1 MSEEFEAVERSRL
14 IFPGLAGL
22 YERVAPLGYALVRVA
37 TGLLIVPGGFE
48 KLFLGGAQRIAAGNV
63 MKVGVEPAIVWA
75 WAVGATEFFGAILLA
90 IGLWTR
96 PAAFSLVVLLATI
109 TFRVRWDAG
118 YFWKAT
124 GWEVTLLLTLVCLA
138 YLFGGG
144 GRWSLDR
151 RIGREF

>member
-14 IFPGLAGL
+14 IIPGLAGL
-22 YERVAPLGYALVRVA
+22 YERLAPLGYALVRVA
-37 TGLLIVPGGFE
+37 TGLLIVPGGYE

-75 WAVGATEFFGAILLA
+75 WAVGATEFFGALLLA

-96 PAAFSLVVLLATI
+96 PAAFSLVVLL
-109 TFRVRWDAG
+109 
-118 YFWKAT
+118 
-124 GWEVTLLLTLVCLA
+124 TLVCLA
-138 YLFGGG
+138 YLFGRG

-151 RIGREF
+151 RFGREF

>member
-1 MSEEFEAVERSRL
+1 MSEEYTAIDRSRL
-14 IFPGLAGL
+14 IIPGLEGL
-22 YERVAPLGYALVRVA
+22 YRRLAPFGYALVRVVTA
-37 TGLLIVPGGFE
+37 ILIMPGGYE
-48 KLFLGGAQRIAAGNV
+48 KLFHGGVYRIAANNV
-63 MKVGVEPAIVWA
+63 IKTGLEPPLFWA
-75 WAVGATEFFGAILLA
+75 WLTGGTEFFGAILLA

-96 PAAFSLVVLLATI
+96 PAAFALVVMLATI

-124 GWEVTLLLTLVCLA
+124 GWEVTALLALICLA

-144 GRWSLDR
+144 GRYSLDR

>member
-1 MSEEFEAVERSRL
+1 MSEESAEIDPSHL
-14 IFPGLAGL
+14 IVPGLAGL
-22 YERVAPLGYALVRVA
+22 YRRLAPLSYALVRVSTA
-37 TGLLIVPGGFE
+37 VLLLPGGYE
-48 KLFLGGAQRIAAGNV
+48 KLFKGGVYRIAANNIA
-63 MKVGVEPAIVWA
+63 KVGVEPPLAWA
-75 WAVGATEFFGAILLA
+75 WAVGCTEFFGAILLA

-96 PAAFSLVVLLATI
+96 PAAFALVVLLATI

-124 GWEVTLLLTLVCLA
+124 GWEVTLLLALVCLA

-144 GRWSLDR
+144 GRYSLDR